1 MPATS
6 HESALWIRELVS
18 GNEEVVGEFWREYAP
33 SLERLASSRMAPAL
47 QRRLG
52 ADDVVQSVCRTFLR
66 RARAGEF
73 QLDKSD
79 DLWRLLCA
87 ITLTKVRQHA
97 RFHLRK
103 RRGMNREVALGADGD
118 SQAPGLADLAP
129 ARQPTPAE
137 AVAFAD
143 QMQHLLAALDDEER
157 QLVQCK
163 LDGLD
168 SQAIAKKMDC
178 SERTV
183 RRLLAKV
190 RERWERELG
199 KSLQN

>member
-1 MPATS
+1 MPEAS
-6 HESALWIRELVS
+6 QESASWIRELVA
-18 GNEEVVGEFWREYAP
+18 GNEAVVAEFWREYAP

-66 RARAGEF
+66 RAKAGEF
-73 QLDKSD
+73 QLGKSD

-103 RRGMNREVALGADGD
+103 RRGINREVTLGSGAD
-118 SQAPGLADLAP
+118 STAAGLADLVP
-129 ARQPTPAE
+129 AREPTPAE
-137 AVAFAD
+137 AAAFAD
-143 QMQHLLAALDDEER
+143 QMQHLLAELDDEER

-168 SQAIAKKMDC
+168 SEASAKQLDC

-199 KSLQN
+199 QSLKE

>member
-1 MPATS
+1 MPDAS
-6 HESALWIRELVS
+6 QESALWIRELVS
-18 GNEEVVGEFWREYAP
+18 GNEEVVSEFWREYAP

-52 ADDVVQSVCRTFLR
+52 AEDVVQSVCRTFLR
-66 RARAGEF
+66 RAREGEF

-79 DLWRLLCA
+79 DVWRLLCA

-103 RRGMNREVALGADGD
+103 RRGLNREVVLDANGD

-129 ARQPTPAE
+129 AREPTPAE
-137 AVAFAD
+137 AAAFAD

-157 QLVQCK
+157 QLVQRK
-163 LDGLD
+163 LDGQD
-168 SQAIAKKMDC
+168 SPAIAKAMNC

-190 RERWERELG
+190 RDRWERELG
-199 KSLQN
+199 DSLRK

>member
-1 MPATS
+1 MSDTS
-6 HESALWIRELVS
+6 DDSVLWIQELVS
-18 GNEEVVGEFWREYAP
+18 GNEEVVSEFWHEYAP
-33 SLERLASSRMAPAL
+33 SLQRLAQSRMAPAL

-52 ADDVVQSVCRTFLR
+52 PDDIAQSVCRTFLR
-66 RARAGEF
+66 RARLGEF

-103 RRGMNREVALGADGD
+103 RRGLNREVSLGDD
-118 SQAPGLADLAP
+118 SSDSAPGLADLAVSKG
-129 ARQPTPAE
+129 PTPDE

-143 QMQHLLAALDDEER
+143 QMQHLLGMLDDEER
-157 QLVQCK
+157 QLVQSK

-168 SQAIAKKMDC
+168 SQAIASRLDC

-183 RRLLAKV
+183 RRLLLKV
-190 RERWERELG
+190 RSRWERELG
-199 KSLQN
+199 ESLKQ